1 MNMRYIT
8 FSETAQFTG
17 FNAKQSLSA
26 IYPITQLGSVTFKCQ
41 SESISAPIV
50 VEEVTE
56 TDSFP
61 LAEEKEE
68 EEADEEDR
76 TWKDSIT
83 SFYEEYDIII
93 FLIAGLILA
102 IFLSFVF
109 CFCVGRCKK
118 REIDRLKKASEQRI
132 EAYNKRIRY
141 LEDRQVKDENLFEIS
156 KKEGFSSIK

>member
-1 MNMRYIT
+1 M
-8 FSETAQFTG
+8 
-17 FNAKQSLSA
+17 
-26 IYPITQLGSVTFKCQ
+26 
-41 SESISAPIV
+41 

-56 TDSFP
+56 TDTSP
-61 LAEEKEE
+61 PTEEQEE
-68 EEADEEDR
+68 EEEVDEEEDR